1 MKALSMKPSRIAL
14 TTLTF
19 AGIALVSLAACSP
32 GTESEK
38 SGAVTVA
45 FPSTNAA
52 IATDTLELRV
62 FDANVTGNDCL
73 TLIQTE
79 EKTQPLPKPIYDSGK
94 VDTCQFFAAQVKPFD
109 MGYGSRAFMVVG
121 QRANADFVLGCSI
134 AGIGDVS
141 NSVNVELSLN
151 LSAFT
156 QNTQVPDSTTC
167 ASLGDRCTKNL
178 KCF

>member
-1 MKALSMKPSRIAL
+1 MKALHMKPSRVAL
-14 TTLTF
+14 TTLAF
-19 AGIALVSLAACSP
+19 ASVALVSLAACSP
-32 GTESEK
+32 GTEAEK

-73 TLIQTE
+73 SLIQTE
-79 EKTQPLPKPIYDSGK
+79 EKTQPLPKAIFDSGK
-94 VDTCQFFAAQVKPFD
+94 QDTCKFFETQVKPFD

-121 QRANADFVLGCSI
+121 QRANTDFVLGCSI

-141 NSVNVELSLN
+141 NAVSVDLSLN
-151 LSAFT
+151 LSAFSQT
-156 QNTQVPDSTTC
+156 TQVPDSTTC
-167 ASLGDRCTKNL
+167 ASLGDRCTKQL